1 VSDLPWLDPTR
12 LSFVAAAEAL
22 AAAVRDGVDPET
34 DPPRS
39 STPTAGGEILLM
51 PAAGRRFAGV
61 KAVTVAP
68 GNPAVGLP
76 RIHGVYL
83 LFDAITLAPVAL
95 VDGAGLTFV
104 RTPAVSLAAIA
115 RLTPDRPLETVVFGT
130 GPQAWAHTRAVS
142 ELRPGSRL
150 TVVGRTGV
158 QSDQLADRC
167 QAAGL
172 PAKAGTAEAVA
183 GADLIICATTA
194 RRPLFDGATPP
205 DSACVVA
212 VGSHEL
218 DAREVDEAY
227 VARAAL
233 YVESRAAAG
242 REAGELVGVVPG
254 RLTNLAELAQAEV
267 ALDRPRLFKSVG
279 MAWED
284 LVIAETL
291 FAAL

>member
-68 GNPAVGLP
+68 GNPAAGLP

-130 GPQAWAHTRAVS
+130 GPQAWAHARAVS

-158 QSDQLADRC
+158 QSHQLADRC
-167 QAAGL
+167 RAAGL

-183 GADLIICATTA
+183 AADLIICATTA
-194 RRPLFDGATPP
+194 RRPLFDGVTPP

-242 REAGELVGVVPG
+242 REAGELVGVAPG
-254 RLTNLAELAQAEV
+254 RLTNLAELAEAEV
-267 ALDRPRLFKSVG
+267 TLDRPRLFKSVG